1 MPIKKQPG
9 KNSNPLTNVANSV
22 NKKAADYTRAKQQ
35 AKLEAK
41 RIAKA
46 PIKGVGVKRP

>member
-9 KNSNPLTNVANSV
+9 KNSDPLTIIANRV

-35 AKLEAK
+35 SKFEAK
-41 RIAKA
+41 GIAKA
-46 PIKGVGVKRP
+46 TTKGVGVKRP